1 MKKSKYHIFYAWLLL
16 IFFVAGQFAVY
27 GHQHKGNKAT
37 SHLIRH
43 QTSPSQHTVSEKCQL
58 CDAMHH
64 NTMVVNA
71 HYYIAPIV
79 VSHYNYKAVTY
90 TFVSL
95 SLILSTGRA
104 PPIS

>member
-1 MKKSKYHIFYAWLLL
+1 LKKSAYHIFCSRLLL
-16 IFFVAGQFAVY
+16 VLFVAGQLLLY
-27 GHQHKGNKAT
+27 SHQHKVNDIV
-37 SHLIRH
+37 SHLKHRSAQ
-43 QTSPSQHTVSEKCQL
+43 QTVTEKCQL

-64 NTMVVNA
+64 NTMVVDA
-71 HYYIAPIV
+71 HYYVAPIV
-79 VSHYNYKAVTY
+79 VSYRSYKAVTY